1 MDENGFMAQPVE
13 QPKDGDGET
22 QVSHAKSQ
30 AFRYRASMVQKKCT
44 RSAQEVLLYH
54 IGSANKQCTQSL
66 QGKIDRIARL
76 DNMWHIFSDW

>member
-44 RSAQEVLLYH
+44 RSATVSYW
-54 IGSANKQCTQSL
+54 QCNAHRPCRE
-66 QGKIDRIARL
+66 K
-76 DNMWHIFSDW
+76 